1 MVREPCFTPSTTF
14 QALWSV
20 HLLCVLSTAVR
31 ELDHAMLRR
40 LEKRIL
46 VDLPTEEARC
56 AMVRHYLPL
65 EVTPPP
71 LRITSDIDYEEIA
84 KVSMHCAN

>member
-1 MVREPCFTPSTTF
+1 
-14 QALWSV
+14 
-20 HLLCVLSTAVR
+20 
-31 ELDHAMLRR
+31 MLRR

-71 LRITSDIDYEEIA
+71 LRITSEIDYEEIA
-84 KVSMHCAN
+84 KVGMHSYIEKKIFHFVVFVISSVVL

>member
-1 MVREPCFTPSTTF
+1 
-14 QALWSV
+14 
-20 HLLCVLSTAVR
+20 
-31 ELDHAMLRR
+31 MLRR

-56 AMVRHYLPL
+56 AMVHHYLPL

-84 KVSMHCAN
+84 KVCVRLHFIVFIICCLVRCSSHGN